1 MDVIIF
7 SGQSN
12 MQGQTDCLSENQVVQ
27 NAFEYKWLTDELAPL
42 KNPVGEDI
50 TYDLTKG
57 CNFDGRTISAPDWR
71 NMHVTG
77 SACYGH
83 TNLVPA
89 FCRKYLSSI
98 DTQVTAVHVAKG
110 STTISNWLPNQKA
123 YQVLVEKSCSAIKKV
138 NPTNVYFVWLQGES
152 DAIESTSKNQYK
164 QHLTTL
170 CNALKKDVGI
180 KKFGIIR
187 VGKFTNDQRD
197 LEIISA
203 QDEICKENKDFVML
217 TDIATDL
224 NQQSQYMNP
233 SARGHFNAK
242 GLELLGESAAQG
254 LVNLILK

>member
-7 SGQSN
+7 CGQSN
-12 MQGQTDCLSENQVVQ
+12 MQGQTECLSENQVVQ
-27 NAFEYKWLTDELAPL
+27 NAFEYKWISDQLVPL

-50 TYDLTKG
+50 TVDLTQG
-57 CNFDGRTISAPDWR
+57 CNFDGIAISPPDWR
-71 NMHVTG
+71 RAHLTG
-77 SACYGH
+77 SACYGY

-89 FCRKYLSSI
+89 FCRKYLSKF

-110 STTISNWLPNQKA
+110 STTISNWLSDQKA
-123 YQVLVEKSCSAIKKV
+123 YQLLVKKSCDAINKV
-138 NPTNVYFVWLQGES
+138 KPANVYFVWLQGES

-180 KKFGIIR
+180 NKFGIIR
-187 VGKFTNDQRD
+187 VGRFTNDQRD
-197 LEIISA
+197 LEIITA

-224 NQQSQYMNP
+224 NQQSEYMNP
-233 SARGHFNAK
+233 LAKGHFNAK

-254 LVNLILK
+254 LINQIT